1 VESLPLELSLNIDCN
16 RNQLVIALSEL
27 VLSLFRLKVF
37 LQEFLRSFSTVE
49 PGMLR
54 EARIAAKRIYL

>member
-27 VLSLFRLKVF
+27 VLSLFCLEVF

-54 EARIAAKRIYL
+54 EACIAAKRIYL